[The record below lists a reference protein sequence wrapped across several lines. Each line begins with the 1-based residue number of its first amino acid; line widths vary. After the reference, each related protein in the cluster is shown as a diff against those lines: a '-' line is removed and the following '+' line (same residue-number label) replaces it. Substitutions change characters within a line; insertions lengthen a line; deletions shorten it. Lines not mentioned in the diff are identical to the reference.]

1 MEGIALI
8 AGFFTAIGFWL
19 GGIVTDKI
27 EQTFEME
34 KPAIVEEVKEQWQ
47 K

>member
-1 MEGIALI
+1 MAGVALV
-8 AGFFTAIGFWL
+8 AGFFTAIGFWM
-19 GGIVTDKI
+19 GGKVTDKI
-27 EQTFEME
+27 EETFLIE